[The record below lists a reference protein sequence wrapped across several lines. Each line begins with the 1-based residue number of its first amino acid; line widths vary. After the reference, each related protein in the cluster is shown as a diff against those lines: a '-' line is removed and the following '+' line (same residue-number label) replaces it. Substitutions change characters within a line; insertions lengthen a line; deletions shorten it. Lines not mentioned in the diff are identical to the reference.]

1 MPPRAG
7 QTKASRHYFILF
19 FLSEKGWKEATSD
32 STQVII
38 KLDLLGHH
46 MWWKVLLGL
55 SIHTQGVKQRK
66 GKKQSRWQLSLASIN
81 NGQSLAWSGGSD
93 SNSTRWGAFLKKLE
107 EAGLELVHAGN
118 GRRSKNKSK
127 WMEIKQQ
134 EMGIWHKVGIWNC
147 REVSVIRLYRVSGQK
162 KREKECRCVHWIKC
176 RWKRG
181 QQGKKKS
188 RWNHNE

>member
-118 GRRSKNKSK
+118 GRRSKTRVNEWKLSSRK
-127 WMEIKQQ
+127 WGFGTKLEF
-134 EMGIWHKVGIWNC
+134 ETA
-147 REVSVIRLYRVSGQK
+147 E
-162 KREKECRCVHWIKC
+162 RC
-176 RWKRG
+176 
-181 QQGKKKS
+181 Q
-188 RWNHNE
+188 